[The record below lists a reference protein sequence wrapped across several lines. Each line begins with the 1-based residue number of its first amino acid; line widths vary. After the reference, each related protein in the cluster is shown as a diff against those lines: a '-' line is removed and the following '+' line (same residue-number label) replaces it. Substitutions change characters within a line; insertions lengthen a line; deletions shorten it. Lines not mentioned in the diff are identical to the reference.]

1 MGNLNLSGTPVRQ
14 TLETTPIERVV
25 WDLTYACP
33 LRCVHCLSES
43 GRRPASMLRRE
54 DALKVAH
61 VIINAGPKRV
71 SIGGGEPLLAPWW
84 EEATRLLTAAGIP
97 TTIFTSG
104 WLMSEAIAHRLS
116 DSVTGVAVSVDG
128 ASDEVHDLIRGRPGS
143 FQKSMTSLDRLNHIK
158 RERRNRGESHYRLG
172 VEYTVT
178 RSGWE
183 GKGRFVEEITSRFQ
197 DVDYITFGAVIP
209 EGLAQ
214 EEEFASRELL
224 SDEQL
229 VALSTSETMLASY
242 AKSGADISVTDARLF
257 LPTSPQ
263 SVEGETIA
271 HIEANGQLRAV
282 TNYEAKV
289 GSVLEEPLEVLW
301 SRALD
306 WRNDPFVAQQRN
318 SIRNLNDWARVTRLL
333 DRRYGSAVDKLRIA
347 RRSEVT

>member
-1 MGNLNLSGTPVRQ
+1 MENLNSPSVPVRQ
-14 TLETTPIERVV
+14 TPKTTPIERFV

-33 LRCVHCLSES
+33 LRCLHCLSES
-43 GRRPASMLRRE
+43 GRRPASMLGRE
-54 DALKVAH
+54 DALKVAD
-61 VIINAGPKRV
+61 VIVAARPKRL

-84 EEATRLLTAAGIP
+84 EEATRRLTTGGVP

-104 WLMSEAIAHRLS
+104 WLMNDAIAQRLS

-128 ASDEVHDLIRGRPGS
+128 AAEEVHDLIRGRAGS
-143 FQKSMTSLDRLNHIK
+143 FRKSMASLEHLNRMK
-158 RERRNRGESHYRLG
+158 RERRERGESCYRLG

-183 GKGRFVEEITSRFQ
+183 GKERFVEEITTRFPE
-197 DVDYITFGAVIP
+197 VDYITFGAVIP

-229 VALSTSETMLASY
+229 VALSESEAVLAAH
-242 AKSGADISVTDARLF
+242 AKSDAEVSVTDARLF
-257 LPTSPQ
+257 LPSSPL
-263 SVEGETIA
+263 SFEGETIA
-271 HIEANGQLRAV
+271 HIEASGQLRAV

-289 GSVLEEPLEVLW
+289 GSVLEEPLADLW

-318 SIRNLNDWARVTRLL
+318 AIRSLDDWAQVTRVL
-333 DRRYGSAVDKLRIA
+333 DRRYGSAADKLRIE
-347 RRSEVT
+347 RRSEAA